1 MCAPKSG
8 GQCIISFV
16 VFLNNHLINS
26 SQRATNWTPWLVV
39 GPPGLKLQATFFGA
53 PNLPN
58 SNAFYFLYHKLYK
71 FAILRHMKWLG
82 FLWYHSNHI
91 PTNNKE
97 KKAAWALTTVILLLN
112 TVIHPWCFTFH
123 RIPIKNDKKMWE
135 QTFKQILVGVKNKM
149 AGGVHHYHHD
159 DCAVHWLFSKEGG
172 ARYNGVG
179 QPLGTR

>member
-1 MCAPKSG
+1 MCVLWLCLAWWMKHVWGHKCLFSFNIFVWYSLVVVMG
-8 GQCIISFV
+8 LYKNTLTSLRNNRIKQTFFFIISFV

-97 KKAAWALTTVILLLN
+97 KKGSMGTDYCN
-112 TVIHPWCFTFH
+112 TNTEYSHPSMVFH
-123 RIPIKNDKKMWE
+123 FSQNTNKKW
-135 QTFKQILVGVKNKM
+135 
-149 AGGVHHYHHD
+149 
-159 DCAVHWLFSKEGG
+159 
-172 ARYNGVG
+172 
-179 QPLGTR
+179 